1 MPGFSIRNPFFIIV
15 VCLVLLVI
23 GVTSLVRMPV
33 DLFPSI
39 NLPEVVVATF
49 YSGMPPQD
57 IETDITDPLERFFTL
72 ASGIDH
78 MESRSLLGVSIIRV
92 YFQPGTNAD
101 ADVTE
106 LSNLALADLKRLP
119 PGTLP
124 PVVLKFDAS
133 SLPVALVTVKG
144 EGLNE
149 TQLHDY
155 AQFQIRNQIA
165 VVKGAEIPPPFGG
178 KYRQIMV
185 YVDPY
190 KLTSRQLSPMDVV
203 SAVNNSNLILPAGDV
218 KIGSNDYYVYSNS
231 LVDNMKQ
238 LGQVPVKTAGT
249 SWVSVDDL
257 GQAEDAN
264 QIQYNLVRVDGQRS
278 CYIPIMKQG
287 GDTNTID
294 VVNGVRALVGH
305 LYDIPKQMSANVV
318 FDQSVY
324 VKEALKTVLHEGV
337 IGLALTSLM
346 ILIFLGSVRATTAV
360 LLSIPLSALATFV
373 VLYMWS
379 STVNTMIL
387 AGLALAFSR
396 VIDNSVISLENI
408 YRHLEMGAKPMVAA
422 EIGGAEVNLA
432 VLAATLVDVVDFFP
446 VTFLYGVSKFLF
458 SALALAFCLSLL
470 ASFVVAM
477 TVIPLFC
484 SRFLK
489 AVPHGGEHGQ
499 KEKDGEYEVEPT
511 TAVGHSWWDRFN
523 AGFNR
528 MFNRILDFYEV
539 WVRRAVQRPG
549 LTVAVLSGV
558 FLLSLAIY
566 PLLGL
571 AFFPQTD
578 AGQFTINLKVP
589 TGTRIEVTEEYVA
602 KVEDLIRHAID
613 PKDLKMVVSN
623 LGVVPDFSSLYTTN
637 AGPYTA
643 TVQVALQDG
652 HSKSSFEYM
661 DRVQKEMAKQFP
673 DIRTFFSSG
682 SMVDAVLNM
691 GMPAPIDVQVSSPDL
706 HQIYGVAQDLA
717 SQIRSL
723 PGVGEVYIPQD
734 LNYPALRLDVD
745 RVHAGELGLTQKDVV
760 DNVITALNSNYMIAP
775 NYWVDHKSGNDYYLT
790 VQYFEKGRAAIHNM
804 TDLGQIPL
812 RAQASAKPDISCG
825 PAQMNPVSFKP
836 MRMTDPLKSAWA
848 CGQAIPDSKRA
859 HPPEFSGPARPVT
872 VLDNVVRVKFVQT
885 PTEVDHYQIQRVLDV
900 YVTPAGEDLGSV
912 TNRIKRIVQDTKMPA
927 NVRVNL
933 RGMVEGMN
941 ASFKSFGLGFLLSF
955 VLLFLILTAQFKSF
969 VDPFLIM
976 LAIPMGFVGVLIILP
991 LTGSTL
997 NVMSLMGVLMLV
1009 GIADSNSILIVD
1021 FAHNLEKQGL
1031 SPADAVITACRVRLR
1046 PILMTSLAT
1055 IIGMIPMALK
1065 LGTGA
1070 EQYAP
1075 MAKAIIGGLTSS
1087 VVLTIFIVPAAYLL
1101 VYGKRNQDAA
1111 MASPTETAE

>member
-23 GVTSLVRMPV
+23 GVTSLARMPV

-165 VVKGAEIPPPFGG
+165 VVPGAEIPPPFGG

-203 SAVNNSNLILPAGDV
+203 GAVNNSNLILPAGDV

-238 LGQVPVKTAGT
+238 LGDVPVRTAGT
-249 SWVSVDDL
+249 SWVSVNDL
-257 GQAEDAN
+257 GSAQDAN
-264 QIQYNLVRVDGQRS
+264 QIQYNVVRVDGQRS
-278 CYIPIMKQG
+278 CYVPIMKQG

-294 VVNGVRALVGH
+294 VVNGVRNLVGH
-305 LYDIPKQMSANVV
+305 LYDIPKQMTASVV

-324 VKEALKTVLHEGV
+324 VKEALKTVLHEGI
-337 IGLALTSLM
+337 IGLVLTSLM
-346 ILIFLGSVRATTAV
+346 ILIFLGSFRATTAV
-360 LLSIPLSALATFV
+360 LLSIPLSALTTFV
-373 VLYMWS
+373 VLSMMG

-387 AGLALAFSR
+387 GGLALAFSR

-408 YRHLEMGAKPMVAA
+408 YRHLEMGAAPMTAA
-422 EIGGAEVNLA
+422 EIGGREVNLA

-489 AVPHGGEHGQ
+489 AVPHGGGHGN
-499 KEKDGEYEVEPT
+499 KEGEYEVEPT
-511 TAVGHSWWDRFN
+511 AAATHSWWDRFN

-528 MFNRILDFYEV
+528 MFNKVLDFYEY

-549 LTVAVLSGV
+549 LTVALLSGV
-558 FLLSLAIY
+558 FLASLAIY

-589 TGTRIEVTEEYVA
+589 TGTRIEVTEQYVA
-602 KVEDLIRHAID
+602 KVENLIRHTVDA
-613 PKDLKMVVSN
+613 KDLKMVVSN
-623 LGVVPDFSSLYTTN
+623 IGVVPDFSSLYTTN

-643 TVQVALQDG
+643 TIQVALQES
-652 HSKSSFEYM
+652 HRQSSFAYM
-661 DRVQKEMAKQFP
+661 DRVQKDMATQFP

-717 SQIRSL
+717 SRIRSL

-804 TDLGQIPL
+804 IDLGQIPL
-812 RAQASAKPDISCG
+812 RAQNSKADISCG
-825 PAQMNPVSFKP
+825 PTRMNPASFMAAPTK
-836 MRMTDPLKSAWA
+836 
-848 CGQAIPDSKRA
+848 
-859 HPPEFSGPARPVT
+859 EFARPAWNCGVKMPDPRRVQPPTIAQRARPIT
-872 VLDNVVRVKFVQT
+872 VLDNVVKVKFVQT
-885 PTEVDHYQIQRVLDV
+885 PTEVDHYQIQRVVDL
-900 YVTPAGEDLGSV
+900 YVTPAGEDLGRV
-912 TNRIKRIVQDTKMPA
+912 TSDIRRIVGQANIPA

-933 RGMVEGMN
+933 RGMVEGMQ

-955 VLLFLILTAQFKSF
+955 ALLFLILTAQFKSF
-969 VDPFLIM
+969 IDPLLIM
-976 LAIPMGFVGVLIILP
+976 LAIPMGFVGVLVILP
-991 LTGSTL
+991 LTHSTL

-1021 FAHNLEKQGL
+1021 FAHKLEAQGL
-1031 SPADAVITACRVRLR
+1031 TPTDAVITACRVRLR

-1055 IIGMIPMALK
+1055 IIGMIPMAMK

-1075 MAKAIIGGLTSS
+1075 MAQAIIGGLTSS

-1101 VYGKRNQDAA
+1101 VYGKRGEKNAPSQ
-1111 MASPTETAE
+1111 SPALEA